1 MKTLKYILLVGLT
14 LWLASCVG
22 TYQTAPVAAHAGAG
36 YIVGVGPTAMA
47 MSPTTTR
54 QMAEAQKSQAFY
66 K

>member
-1 MKTLKYILLVGLT
+1 MKARHLILIGLT
-14 LWLASCVG
+14 LGLASCVG

-47 MSPTTTR
+47 MAPTTTR